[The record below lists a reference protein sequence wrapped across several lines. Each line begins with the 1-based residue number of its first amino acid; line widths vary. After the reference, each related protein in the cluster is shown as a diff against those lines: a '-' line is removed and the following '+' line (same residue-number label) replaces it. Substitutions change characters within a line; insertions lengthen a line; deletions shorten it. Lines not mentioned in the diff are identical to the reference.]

1 MAEGFLK
8 RLFGIGRMP
17 EQIQSQI
24 AGEQVLFQVTGVR
37 VSLHRS
43 GRVPG
48 TVVMSGVNVGW
59 GSFAVTDRRV
69 IGTRGRAK

>member
-48 TVVMSGVNVGW
+48 TVV
-59 GSFAVTDRRV
+59 
-69 IGTRGRAK
+69 